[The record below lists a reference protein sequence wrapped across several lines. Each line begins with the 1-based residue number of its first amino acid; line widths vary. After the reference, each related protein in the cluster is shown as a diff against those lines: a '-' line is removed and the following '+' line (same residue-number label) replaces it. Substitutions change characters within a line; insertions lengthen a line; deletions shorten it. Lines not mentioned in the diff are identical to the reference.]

1 MAEQNFD
8 IDSLAAYLH
17 LHPAQVSKLAD
28 RGKIPGRKVGG
39 AWKFSGQEIHHWLE
53 ERIGLS
59 DEGELV
65 HMEGLLE
72 RAAMPGE
79 DQPICIAEL
88 LRPDAIAVPLEIR
101 SRSKVITAMTELAVG
116 TGMLWD
122 GDKMAEAVKAREDM
136 YPTAMEGGIALM
148 HPRRP
153 LSNILAEPIMA
164 LGISYSGIPFGGK
177 GLTDIFFLICSTS
190 DQEHLRTLARLS
202 RLIGDGKLLADL
214 RSATGAAEAHDFV
227 RKHEDNLE

>member
-1 MAEQNFD
+1 MAEQDFD

-17 LHPAQVSKLAD
+17 LHPSQVSKLAD

-59 DEGELV
+59 DEDELV

-79 DQPICIAEL
+79 DQPIRIAEL
-88 LRPDAIAVPLEIR
+88 LRPDAIALPLEVR
-101 SRSKVITAMTELAVG
+101 SRGKVITAMTELAVG

-122 GDKMAEAVKAREDM
+122 GDKMAEAVLAREDM
-136 YPTAMEGGIALM
+136 YPTAMEGGLALM

-153 LSNILAEPIMA
+153 LASILAEPLIA

-177 GLTDIFFLICSTS
+177 GLTDIFFLICSTT

-202 RLIGDGKLLADL
+202 RMIGDDDFLGEL
-214 RSATGAAEAHDFV
+214 RSATDAMHAHDLI
-227 RKHEDNLE
+227 RKREEELE